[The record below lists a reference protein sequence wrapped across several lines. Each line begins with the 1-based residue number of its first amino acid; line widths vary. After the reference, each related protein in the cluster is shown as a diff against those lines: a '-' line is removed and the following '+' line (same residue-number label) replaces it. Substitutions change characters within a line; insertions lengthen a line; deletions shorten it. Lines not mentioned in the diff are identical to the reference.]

1 MGRSPFVRPG
11 YRKVSSLAEV
21 IPMRPQVVP
30 ADEPAPPPSLF
41 DDPRSG
47 IERVRAI
54 LADHEEKAEAPSTV
68 SSEPASQTP
77 SRLHV

>member
-1 MGRSPFVRPG
+1 MGRSPFVKPG
-11 YRKVSSLAEV
+11 YRKVSSLAEL
-21 IPMRPQVVP
+21 IPVRPQVVP
-30 ADEPAPPPSLF
+30 ADDDPAPPSLF

-47 IERVRAI
+47 LERVRAI
-54 LADHEEKAEAPSTV
+54 LADHEEEAEASSTV